1 MLEKYKEKFEA
12 LKYIALEGAL
22 YSRSGVY
29 LLESYPLLY
38 LDQYIRF
45 GRLRAPAEQLSEDEL
60 LNEIQN
66 LVKTDI
72 KNIKSGVYPFSALR
86 VENPIKHGFNLLKIY
101 KDAINVNLNKKNN
114 RSKVFSK
121 KAKSKTTKLPDYY
134 TRNFHNQTD
143 GYLSEESANLYD
155 QQVEILF
162 RGTADPMRRM
172 ILEPMREQFER
183 DDKFKVLEVSCGTG
197 VSTYPIAKTFKSAR
211 ITATDLSSDYI
222 KHSKKNYA
230 HLKNV
235 TFKKEQGEKLKAKD
249 NTYDAWCS
257 TYMFHELPREI
268 RIEVLNEAYRVLK
281 PGGHIYILDSIQEGD
296 NPVFEGLLDSFPQNF
311 HEPFYKNYTQHP
323 MEKMTKES
331 GFENVD
337 SKFRFSS
344 KVVWGTKPL

>member
-1 MLEKYKEKFEA
+1 VLAKYKEKLET

-45 GRLRAPAEQLSEDEL
+45 GKLSKPDEQLSEDEL
-60 LNEIQN
+60 LSEIQN
-66 LVKTDI
+66 LIKTDI
-72 KNIKSGVYPFSALR
+72 KNIKSGVYPASALR
-86 VENPIKHGFNLLKIY
+86 VENPITHALNLLKIY
-101 KDAINVNLNKKNN
+101 KDAVSVNFNKKNN

-121 KAKSKTTKLPDYY
+121 KAKGKAKKLPDYY

-172 ILEPMREQFER
+172 LLEPMREHFER
-183 DDKFKVLEVSCGTG
+183 DDKFKILEVSCGTG
-197 VSTYPIAKTFKSAR
+197 VSTYPIAKTFEKAR
-211 ITATDLSSDYI
+211 ITATDLSNDYI
-222 KHSKKNYA
+222 KHSKKNYPN
-230 HLKNV
+230 LKNV
-235 TFKKEQGEKLKAKD
+235 NFKKEQGEKLKVKD
-249 NTYDAWCS
+249 NIYDAWCS

-281 PGGHIYILDSIQEGD
+281 PGGRIYILDSIQEGD

-323 MEKMTKES
+323 MENLVKES
-331 GFENVD
+331 GFDSVD